1 MSAAVAMKAFEP
13 ISTTSMEGSLKE
25 KFDSYCF
32 TEDITKL
39 EDYIWHID
47 KKSNPEKFYCRI
59 DHVILSDVLMN
70 EFKYFQ
76 NIDEDA
82 DDSKFFL
89 LLGSL
94 LPSVTPGNPV
104 LVKLAVPVNGWFF
117 SLEEFPSSP
126 PSIEGNF
133 WAKDH
138 EGTWYQTARPH
149 EKYNFAHDDVY
160 TSICHHLEGLS
171 LSEPA
176 QRKAVQ
182 LETAFICNR
191 EWDWVE
197 LDPFVSTS
205 LIGIFVHGD
214 LLLPQ
219 SGRSSRSKK
228 VSIRIPVTEFIIDYK
243 GENEMSV
250 EFYSSAY
257 KVWIQIV
264 SLDSSYKEAFAN
276 FMQKSSLGHILAN
289 FSQRSSKYPEPV
301 LPVLLDA
308 IEDRQ
313 TLESVHK
320 SLGHVDLNQT
330 IRNADGSNPLPRY
343 RARVRLQ
350 DRGGFLQAHFPVSE
364 ACVEVAKG
372 RVGHSLLFVCPGVF
386 LRMIHNKD
394 DPETASSM
402 SQEELQALISRYN
415 WPTPEDSQIW
425 RHITD
430 FCCFQVDEADTGVP
444 AKGNGTG
451 SGKSKG
457 SSVNTANMTA
467 REAFHAR
474 MIPALQFTEE
484 KKFKVM
490 VLGKLLPPPP
500 GSTPVPTPK
509 KKNQLPPQVPQDKR
523 PLFPLSVI
531 VYAKKYSIDYGSSR
545 ADDNRGLWIEG
556 ATTDTWYKLIP
567 PAYGPFAPLSEND
580 FEMTKELL
588 LLSDIVQDGENL
600 DTLIDKATDKIVIPI
615 SVKEMYQRLDGS
627 LNLTFLRDHADFALS
642 NLDVLVSFEKSKEF
656 KKSVLALKDED
667 FSSWVKPPKS
677 GGRRASSGSSAAAK
691 KAAVATAV
699 NTTVATSVVAAA
711 SNSTENAVAASAA
724 DVEAAVSTTQA
735 PIVAAKSTVAP
746 SEPRLAGTK
755 RPIADIETITASR
768 QPSNPP
774 EKVAKKDTTPPVP
787 APSATTSATSQAT
800 PPAPPSAIA
809 AAKVH
814 PTTSTSVPV
823 AEVVDPNLPPK
834 KIKKKERSAEELE
847 KEEEVERM
855 QHVKRLKDQEEK
867 DKQLHS
873 KEMAYSPCPYC
884 RGLAKRPQCQN
895 NFHEDGKLITLKRA
909 FVTTSASDAPAQ
921 QHASHSD
928 GNGNSAETGQK
939 LDLCP
944 FCKSLSK
951 MPSCPLSIHAD
962 GEQLKRRSLNLGTDE
977 SHERRQYDKHHQSRL
992 MFSGWSSPSPSAS
1005 TASASSTSSQPSAA
1019 SYTATKSL
1027 TNRFNNASSS
1037 DFQGRIV
1044 EASMPIVSQP
1054 SDVPASSVRSILKKT
1069 SAVVN
1074 ATGSDE
1080 VAAGGDSRKQYLASL
1095 RQQRLSGRS
1104 ATAPTSASNT
1114 TNTLMWQ
1121 DETSDSERILGE
1133 YYSIERIDLSLIPRY
1148 VPSNDDRSDEEE

>member
-13 ISTTSMEGSLKE
+13 ISTTTMEGSLKE

-47 KKSNPEKFYCRI
+47 KKSHPEKFYCRI

-94 LPSVTPGNPV
+94 LPSVTPGHPV

-149 EKYNFAHDDVY
+149 ENYNFAHDDVY

-182 LETAFICNR
+182 IESAFICNR

-214 LLLPQ
+214 LFLPQ
-219 SGRSSRSKK
+219 SGRNSRSKK
-228 VSIRIPVTEFIIDYK
+228 VSIRIPVTEFVIDYN
-243 GENEMSV
+243 GENEMKV

-257 KVWIQIV
+257 KVWVQIV

-276 FMQKSSLGHILAN
+276 FMQKSSLSHILTT
-289 FSQRSSKYPEPV
+289 FSQRSSKYPEPI

-313 TLESVHK
+313 TLETVHK

-330 IRNADGSNPLPRY
+330 IPNTDGSNPLPRY

-372 RVGHSLLFVCPGVF
+372 RVGHSLLLVCPGVF

-402 SQEELQALISRYN
+402 SQEELQSLISRYN

-430 FCCFQVDEADTGVP
+430 FCCYQVDEADTGVP
-444 AKGNGTG
+444 AKGSGAS
-451 SGKSKG
+451 SGKSKA

-467 REAFHAR
+467 RESFHAR
-474 MIPALQFTEE
+474 MTPALQFTEE

-500 GSTPVPTPK
+500 GSAPVPTPK
-509 KKNQLPPQVPQDKR
+509 KKNQAAAQVPQDKR

-567 PAYGPFAPLSEND
+567 PAYGPFAHFAESD

-600 DTLIDKATDKIVIPI
+600 DTLIDKATDKIIIPI
-615 SVKEMYQRLDGS
+615 SVKEMYQRLDGA
-627 LNLTFLRDHADFALS
+627 LNLAFLRDHADFALS
-642 NLDVLVSFEKSKEF
+642 NLDVLVSFDKSKEF

-667 FSSWVKPPKS
+667 FSSWAKPPKS
-677 GGRRASSGSSAAAK
+677 NGKRASLGSSGSAK
-691 KAAVATAV
+691 KAAAA
-699 NTTVATSVVAAA
+699 TTVATAPLAA
-711 SNSTENAVAASAA
+711 SNSAESAVAASAA
-724 DVEAAVSTTQA
+724 DGEAVVSATTA
-735 PIVAAKSTVAP
+735 PSTAAKSAVPPT
-746 SEPRLAGTK
+746 EPKLAGTK
-755 RPIADIETITASR
+755 RPISDIEAPTASR

-774 EKVAKKDTTPPVP
+774 EKVAKKDTP
-787 APSATTSATSQAT
+787 APATSANSSATSQT
-800 PPAPPSAIA
+800 VPTVPPSAITA
-809 AAKVH
+809 TMVP
-814 PTTSTSVPV
+814 PTTPTSL
-823 AEVVDPNLPPK
+823 ALADAVDPNLPPK

-867 DKQLHS
+867 DKQLQS
-873 KEMAYSPCPYC
+873 KEMGTTYSPCPYC
-884 RGLAKRPQCQN
+884 RGVTKRPQCQN
-895 NFHEDGKLITLKRA
+895 NLHEDGKLIASKRA
-909 FVTTSASDAPAQ
+909 FVSASTSETPAQ

-928 GNGNSAETGQK
+928 GNGNGAETGKK

-1005 TASASSTSSQPSAA
+1005 TASASSTSSQPNAA
-1019 SYTATKSL
+1019 SYAATKSL

-1069 SAVVN
+1069 N
-1074 ATGSDE
+1074 
-1080 VAAGGDSRKQYLASL
+1080 VAANDDASTGGDSRKQYLASL
-1095 RQQRLSGRS
+1095 RQQRLTGRS
-1104 ATAPTSASNT
+1104 STTPTSTSNST
-1114 TNTLMWQ
+1114 STLMWQ

>member
-1 MSAAVAMKAFEP
+1 
-13 ISTTSMEGSLKE
+13 
-25 KFDSYCF
+25 
-32 TEDITKL
+32 
-39 EDYIWHID
+39 
-47 KKSNPEKFYCRI
+47 
-59 DHVILSDVLMN
+59 
-70 EFKYFQ
+70 
-76 NIDEDA
+76 
-82 DDSKFFL
+82 
-89 LLGSL
+89 
-94 LPSVTPGNPV
+94 
-104 LVKLAVPVNGWFF
+104 
-117 SLEEFPSSP
+117 
-126 PSIEGNF
+126 
-133 WAKDH
+133 
-138 EGTWYQTARPH
+138 
-149 EKYNFAHDDVY
+149 
-160 TSICHHLEGLS
+160 
-171 LSEPA
+171 
-176 QRKAVQ
+176 
-182 LETAFICNR
+182 
-191 EWDWVE
+191 
-197 LDPFVSTS
+197 
-205 LIGIFVHGD
+205 
-214 LLLPQ
+214 
-219 SGRSSRSKK
+219 
-228 VSIRIPVTEFIIDYK
+228 
-243 GENEMSV
+243 
-250 EFYSSAY
+250 
-257 KVWIQIV
+257 
-264 SLDSSYKEAFAN
+264 
-276 FMQKSSLGHILAN
+276 
-289 FSQRSSKYPEPV
+289 
-301 LPVLLDA
+301 
-308 IEDRQ
+308 
-313 TLESVHK
+313 
-320 SLGHVDLNQT
+320 
-330 IRNADGSNPLPRY
+330 
-343 RARVRLQ
+343 
-350 DRGGFLQAHFPVSE
+350 
-364 ACVEVAKG
+364 
-372 RVGHSLLFVCPGVF
+372 
-386 LRMIHNKD
+386 MIHNKD

-444 AKGNGTG
+444 AKGNGTS

-490 VLGKLLPPPP
+490 VLGKLLPPPL
-500 GSTPVPTPK
+500 GSTPVPTSK
-509 KKNQLPPQVPQDKR
+509 KKNQAAAQAPQDNR

-531 VYAKKYSIDYGSSR
+531 VFAKKYSIDYGASR

-600 DTLIDKATDKIVIPI
+600 DTVIDKATDKIVIPI
-615 SVKEMYQRLDGS
+615 SVKDMYQRLDGS
-627 LNLTFLRDHADFALS
+627 LNLNFLRDHADFALS

-667 FSSWVKPPKS
+667 FSSWAKPPKS
-677 GGRRASSGSSAAAK
+677 GGRRASSAPIA
-691 KAAVATAV
+691 
-699 NTTVATSVVAAA
+699 
-711 SNSTENAVAASAA
+711 
-724 DVEAAVSTTQA
+724 TQA
-735 PIVAAKSTVAP
+735 PIVAAKPTVTP
-746 SEPRLAGTK
+746 SETRLAGTK
-755 RPIADIETITASR
+755 RPIADIETPTASR

-774 EKVAKKDTTPPVP
+774 EKVAKKDTTPPIP
-787 APSATTSATSQAT
+787 APSATTSATSQTA
-800 PPAPPSAIA
+800 PPAPPSAIT

-814 PTTSTSVPV
+814 PTTPASVSV
-823 AEVVDPNLPPK
+823 ADVVDPNVQPK

-909 FVTTSASDAPAQ
+909 FVSASASDTPAQ

-928 GNGNSAETGQK
+928 GNGNGVEAGQK

-1019 SYTATKSL
+1019 SYAATKSL

-1080 VAAGGDSRKQYLASL
+1080 ASSTVGDSRKQYLASL

-1104 ATAPTSASNT
+1104 STATTSTSNT

-1148 VPSNDDRSDEEE
+1148 VPSNDEQRSDEEE